1 MKQETKAKIIIGI
14 IVVGVGSIAYA
25 IMRNARRN
33 KLLKELGDTLDVI
46 DNDNLGNSGNE
57 ELISG
62 YQQAGFSPN
71 FSAGQIAQ
79 QLRATMKNT
88 GVWNSIFGY
97 TDEETLGSIL
107 YYFRGTYE
115 MEEINQV
122 FNLQYGSGDDLQTW
136 IESDTSG
143 DLRNT
148 LIGWLNEPR
157 DKFLSETGRIYE
169 TIDPYEFD

>member
-1 MKQETKAKIIIGI
+1 MKQETKAKIVIGI
-14 IVVGVGSIAYA
+14 IVVGVGAIAYA

-46 DNDNLGNSGNE
+46 DNDNLGNSDNE
-57 ELISG
+57 EIISG